1 MAFCKLLRKRVF
13 LTIHYDLG
21 RHGRIKNGLDRLS
34 IKLCDVP
41 FVINEGSFR
50 KAVRWNKSARLV
62 SAFLP
67 PSEEELSLPAEQ
79 ARLIAEKREAG
90 LAIYVTNAS
99 KRAFLPT
106 GEEIYGIDFLVG
118 FFAGRSKDF
127 LIVSDPLSHYAP
139 RYRTN
144 CPPNVHFIEG
154 EHPFPALVKEADFVL
169 RATATDG
176 DSLSV
181 KEGLYL
187 HKRVICT
194 DCVSRPAGVFLF
206 RYGQAESL
214 EKAIGEAAAYTGEI
228 GLEEESCAALTLNV
242 YKEYG
247 LC

>member
-1 MAFCKLLRKRVF
+1 MTV
-13 LTIHYDLG
+13 HYDLG
-21 RHGRIKNGLDRLS
+21 RHGRFKNALDDLS
-34 IKLCDVP
+34 LWLCDVP
-41 FVINEGSFR
+41 FVLNEKSFR
-50 KAVRWNKSARLV
+50 KACRWNKHTRLV

-67 PSEEELSLPAEQ
+67 PSEDELSLSAEQ
-79 ARLIAEKREAG
+79 ARLITEKRKAG
-90 LAIYVTNAS
+90 YAIYVTNAS
-99 KRAFLPT
+99 KRAFLTT
-106 GEEIYGIDFLVG
+106 GEEIYGIDFLIA

-127 LIVSDPLSHYAP
+127 LIVSDPLSHYAT

-206 RYGQAESL
+206 RYGQTESL
-214 EKAIGEAAAYTGEI
+214 EKAIREASAYRGKI
-228 GLEEESCAALTLNV
+228 NLEEESCAELTSSV
-242 YKEYG
+242 YQEYG